1 MELSVILLKKLVIF
15 PSQEIKLDIK
25 SELSKEI
32 IISSSQNDN
41 NKILVVPPIND
52 TPNLPFIGVVSLIES
67 KIILPNKNLRV
78 VLKGIKRV
86 EIVKYYNKEHED
98 ILKATFKDIKPTTI
112 TLEEDIAIKR
122 KLITSLNNYIEGN
135 PSLSNA
141 IVSSVSNTKD
151 LNLLTD
157 MIESFLPLDA
167 SKKQQYMIETN
178 PLNRANNLLLDLN
191 KEIKIIKVEQDIDD
205 KVNENLQTSQ
215 KQFILKEKLREI
227 KKELGEKSLKDE
239 DVEKFNDTLN
249 KLNLNERTAR
259 KLQDEIEKYSLAS
272 DNSPETT
279 ILRNYID
286 MLLSLPWNKSSKE
299 ITDIN
304 KVKKALDSTHYGLQE
319 IKERV
324 IEYVGVKK
332 LNPTLCSP
340 IICLIGP
347 PGVGKTSIACS
358 IASSLNREF
367 IKISVGGLNDSTE
380 LIGSRR
386 TYLGANPGKIIQ
398 GLKKCGTNNPVILI
412 DEIDK
417 MVKDYKGDP
426 ASTLLEILDPIQNEN
441 FVDNYIEEPFD
452 LSHVFFIL
460 TANLEQDIPS
470 TLLDRLEIINL
481 NSYTEYEK
489 VSIAKKYLIPNI
501 YKEYGLDS
509 KSKYFNDDI
518 IKTIINNY
526 TNESGVRELDR
537 LLKKHLRKII
547 LDESLD
553 QSLENTLGKKK
564 YHLEQ
569 IADYFEPGC
578 ANALA
583 YTPLGGLVLKL
594 ETIKIPGTGKIIITG
609 MTGQVLE
616 ESVSVALDF
625 LKSNYS
631 LNLTENDIHIHFLD
645 STSKKDGPSAGVAI
659 ALAIM
664 SLYLDR
670 PIGSDYAFTGELSL
684 KGEILPVGGIK
695 EKIIGAVNSGIKKIY
710 IPESNLSD
718 LELIPEKIL
727 SNVDIIGVKS
737 YNQIYKDV
745 FKL

>member
-616 ESVSVALDF
+616 ESVSVA
-625 LKSNYS
+625 
-631 LNLTENDIHIHFLD
+631 
-645 STSKKDGPSAGVAI
+645 
-659 ALAIM
+659 
-664 SLYLDR
+664 
-670 PIGSDYAFTGELSL
+670 
-684 KGEILPVGGIK
+684 
-695 EKIIGAVNSGIKKIY
+695 
-710 IPESNLSD
+710 
-718 LELIPEKIL
+718 
-727 SNVDIIGVKS
+727 
-737 YNQIYKDV
+737 
-745 FKL
+745 